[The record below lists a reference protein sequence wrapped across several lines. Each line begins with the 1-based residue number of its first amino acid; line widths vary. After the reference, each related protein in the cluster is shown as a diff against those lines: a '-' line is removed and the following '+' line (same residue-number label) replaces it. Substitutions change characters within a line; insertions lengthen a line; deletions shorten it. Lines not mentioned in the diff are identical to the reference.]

1 MPKIPIYGEPQVNLG
16 GRPRQGLSDRDI
28 QTLGYQEGG
37 QIAEAG
43 REIGRLADKAMGFEI
58 QRQREDAAI
67 EFEQKRA
74 KFEVALDE
82 GDSKFRMEDSAN
94 VNKYANADYG
104 GEASKDENTYYNRT
118 TKHFKNLANSEEFKS
133 NNQFFRQ
140 YWEKYTAAKEA
151 DIRISARK
159 FEAAQRVQA
168 RENSIDDSLTNDAKL
183 AVANPDKIPD
193 ILQRWKNVLGGF
205 GKDENGQPIPN
216 YAGVVR
222 GTFLRDRLEKLGQ
235 ILVIPAL
242 EKMIIDDPKSAMQLL
257 TSVGKELGGENFSL
271 SDIAQGKIPGA
282 KAAGPAGPIELTP
295 DAAVKY
301 GQELEALIRDLDSD
315 QNPQRTKQAPEIAR
329 LKGQLKEITA
339 YLNENPPDGPG
350 VVRTKV
356 TDSPLRT
363 EPQKPEANIEGNT
376 LRSVDAAL
384 EGELAA
390 VPEVGDPGFEESL
403 AAQKKRIDGFEE
415 LKQALLK
422 KQAKLDA
429 EYAKDLKA
437 WKAKQEAGPAQD
449 GEVKPLVLAPPPQQ
463 PGKLSP
469 EKSLM
474 ARWGLEPADWVRLY
488 SKARANMD
496 TVNAYDEYRLKESV
510 ADHIAS
516 VGSGNPGDPR
526 FKTKEGLANAVSQ
539 LYSGVYGADA
549 PKYTQKAQIFVDE
562 AWSKIRIAER
572 AWQVG
577 SSLKWAD
584 DQTLDK
590 AVAGLSPQ
598 GKGAADTA
606 EVRDR
611 VIAIVNSYRA
621 QRSADP
627 VGYANSHPQVQK
639 LARDGDVA
647 GARTMS
653 IAIQQ
658 KFGAQ
663 DWQVGV
669 LSKQEASAEVNRFR
683 NAQPGQVISM
693 IRDFETRFGG
703 RNQDGSIK
711 YPGQLQAAWRQLT
724 TGQDGLD
731 SSWQFA
737 ARSMGTNAESKIY
750 NALKADPKT
759 LRDQVGTLQ
768 KTGTSYADIES
779 QALLEGAA
787 FKKALTGNMP
797 ERIEMWQG
805 AYTLAVKMAA
815 MDVYS
820 NGTPTSKALKSAFSS
835 LSQSFDMSGGTYVVP
850 QPRPGYPTA
859 YVNKNIHANAEYL
872 KTPEALG
879 RLFQIVP
886 PASRDGALNNQTGYR
901 QDSYLKTLG
910 SESYW
915 ITNNNS
921 SGLILVHN
929 AKTGVEPVLQKDG
942 SIIDIKFS
950 DLSKDP
956 SVWKPLSR
964 EPTEKG
970 QNNFFRDPLSIPM
983 AE

>member
-16 GRPRQGLSDRDI
+16 GRPRQGLNDREI
-28 QTLGYQEGG
+28 ATLGYQEGG
-37 QIAEAG
+37 QLAEAG
-43 REIGRLADKAMGFEI
+43 REIGRFAEKALGFEI

-74 KFEVALDE
+74 KFETALFE
-82 GDSKFRMEDSAN
+82 EDSKYQREDTAN

-104 GEASKDENTYYNRT
+104 GEASQDPNTYYNRT
-118 TKHFKNLANSEEFKS
+118 TKGFKNLANSEEFKS
-133 NNQFFRQ
+133 NNQYFRQ
-140 YWEKYTAAKEA
+140 YWDKYIAAKEA
-151 DIRISARK
+151 DVRISARK
-159 FEAAQRVQA
+159 FEASQRIQA
-168 RENSIDDSLTNDAKL
+168 RENSIDDALTNDAKY
-183 AVANPDKIPD
+183 AATNPDKIPD

-205 GKDENGQPIPN
+205 GKDENGQPVPN
-216 YAGVVR
+216 YSGVVR

-242 EKMIIDDPKSAMQLL
+242 EKMIIDDPKSAMTLL
-257 TSVGKELGGENFSL
+257 NAVGKELGGNAYSL
-271 SDIAQGKIPGA
+271 SDIAMGKTPTA
-282 KAAGPAGPIELTP
+282 KVETGPIELTP
-295 DAAVKY
+295 DEAVKY
-301 GQELEALIRDLDSD
+301 TRVLEDKLIDLKKDPKK
-315 QNPQRTKQAPEIAR
+315 NAAAIEQANE
-329 LKGQLKEITA
+329 QLKQIGI
-339 YLNENPPDGPG
+339 YVSENPPSNGTVSKP
-350 VVRTKV
+350 V
-356 TDSPLRT
+356 TDSLLRT
-363 EPQKPEANIEGNT
+363 LPQMETPTLNGNT
-376 LRSVDAAL
+376 RQMIMNSINAEKDL
-384 EGELAA
+384 
-390 VPEVGDPGFEESL
+390 VPQVGDPDFDQKL
-403 AAQKKRIDGFEE
+403 ANQKARIDGLEKDLEDLKPIEKAARDKYEKE
-415 LKQALLK
+415 LKAFNDRR
-422 KQAKLDA
+422 DA
-429 EYAKDLKA
+429 VNR
-437 WKAKQEAGPAQD
+437 PAE
-449 GEVKPLVLAPPPQQ
+449 EVKPLVLGALQVPEDPK
-463 PGKLSP
+463 GKSP
-469 EKSLM
+469 ASSLM
-474 ARWGLEPADWVRLY
+474 AKWGLEPQDWVRLY
-488 SKARANMD
+488 AKARANAD
-496 TVNAYDEYRLKESV
+496 TVNAYDEYRLKEAV

-516 VGSGNPGDPR
+516 VGAGNPGNPQ
-526 FKTKEGLANAVSQ
+526 FKTKEGLAAAVSQ

-562 AWSKIRIAER
+562 AWSKINIAER

-584 DQTLDK
+584 DKTIDK
-590 AVAGLSPQ
+590 AIAGLNPQ

-611 VIAIVNSYRA
+611 VIAIANSFRA
-621 QRSADP
+621 QRAADV

-639 LARDGDVA
+639 LAKDGDVA

-658 KFGAQ
+658 KFGVQ
-663 DWQVGV
+663 DWQIGV
-669 LSKQEASAEVNRFR
+669 LSKQEASAEVNRLR

-703 RNQDGSIK
+703 RNPDGSIK

-737 ARSMGTNAESKIY
+737 ARSMGTNSESKIY

-787 FKKALTGNMP
+787 FKKALTGNIP
-797 ERIEMWQG
+797 ERMEMWQG

-815 MDVYS
+815 IDVYS
-820 NGTPTSKALKSAFSS
+820 NGTPTSKALKNAFSS

-886 PASRDGALNNQTGYR
+886 PASRDGAINNQPGYK

-910 SESYW
+910 SEAYW

-956 SVWKPLSR
+956 SVWRPQRQPDTRGSS
-964 EPTEKG
+964 
-970 QNNFFRDPLSIPM
+970 NFFRDPLSIPL

>member
-16 GRPRQGLSDRDI
+16 GRPRQGLNDREI
-28 QTLGYQEGG
+28 QTLGYQQGG
-37 QIAEAG
+37 QLAEAG
-43 REIGRLADKAMGFEI
+43 REIGRFAEKAMGFEI

-82 GDSKFRMEDSAN
+82 GDSRFRMEDSAN
-94 VNKYANADYG
+94 VNKYANPDYG
-104 GEASKDENTYYNRT
+104 GDSSKDENTYYNRT
-118 TKHFKNLANSEEFKS
+118 TKHFKDLVNSDEFKS

-183 AVANPDKIPD
+183 AVTNPDKIPD

-222 GTFLRDRLEKLGQ
+222 GTFLRDRLDKLGQ

-257 TSVGKELGGENFSL
+257 TSLGKELGGDAFSL
-271 SDIAQGKIPGA
+271 SDIAQGKVPGA
-282 KAAGPAGPIELTP
+282 KRAAPAGPIELTP
-295 DAAVKY
+295 EAAVKY
-301 GQELEALIRDLDSD
+301 GQEIEAQIRELESTKDA
-315 QNPQRTKQAPEIAR
+315 KQAPEIAR

-339 YLNENPPDGPG
+339 YVSENPPDAPG
-350 VVRTKV
+350 MVRKGV

-363 EPQKPEANIEGNT
+363 EPVRGEAK
-376 LRSVDAAL
+376 VDGYSLADVRTYL
-384 EGELAA
+384 SRELDN
-390 VPEVGDPGFEESL
+390 VPETSDPQFKKKLEE
-403 AAQKKRIDGFEE
+403 QKKRIDE
-415 LKQALLK
+415 LEARRDAINAEQVKID
-422 KQAKLDA
+422 AKYA
-429 EYAKDLKA
+429 EDLKA
-437 WKAKQEAGPAQD
+437 WKAKQAAGPAQAA
-449 GEVKPLVLAPPPQQ
+449 EVKPLVLAPPPQQ
-463 PGKLSP
+463 PDKLSP

-474 ARWGLEPADWVRLY
+474 AKWGLEPADWVRLY

-510 ADHIAS
+510 ADHIAA
-516 VGSGNPGDPR
+516 VGAGNPGDPR
-526 FKTKEGLANAVSQ
+526 FKTKDGLANAVAQ

-562 AWSKIRIAER
+562 AWSKINIAQR
-572 AWQVG
+572 AWQIG

-639 LARDGDVA
+639 LARDGDLA

-703 RNQDGSIK
+703 RNPDGSVK

-750 NALKADPKT
+750 LALKADPKT

-787 FKKALTGNMP
+787 FKKALTGNLP
-797 ERIEMWQG
+797 ERMEMWQG

-815 MDVYS
+815 IDVYS
-820 NGTPTSKALKSAFSS
+820 NSTPTSKALKNAFSA
-835 LSQSFDMSGGTYVVP
+835 LSQSFDVSGGTYVIP

-859 YVNKNIHANAEYL
+859 YVNKNIHANAEYI

-886 PASRDGALNNQTGYR
+886 PASRDVAINSQPGYK

-915 ITNNNS
+915 VTNNNS

-956 SVWKPLSR
+956 SVWKPASR
-964 EPTEKG
+964 EPTLKG

>member
-16 GRPRQGLSDRDI
+16 GRPRQGLNDREI
-28 QTLGYQEGG
+28 QTLGYQQGG
-37 QIAEAG
+37 QMAEAG
-43 REIGRLADKAMGFEI
+43 REIGRFAEKAMGFEI

-82 GDSKFRMEDSAN
+82 GDSRFRMEDSAN

-118 TKHFKNLANSEEFKS
+118 TKHFKNLVNSDEFKS

-183 AVANPDKIPD
+183 AVTNPDKIPD

-222 GTFLRDRLEKLGQ
+222 GTFLRDRLDKLGQ

-257 TSVGKELGGENFSL
+257 NSLGKELGGDAFSL
-271 SDIAQGKIPGA
+271 SDIAQGKVPGA
-282 KAAGPAGPIELTP
+282 KRAAPAGPIELTP
-295 DAAVKY
+295 AAAVDYAKQLETQI
-301 GQELEALIRDLDSD
+301 QEMEISGVK
-315 QNPQRTKQAPEIAR
+315 NAPELAR
-329 LKGQLKEITA
+329 LKGQLKEVTA
-339 YLNENPPDGPG
+339 YINENPPDAPG
-350 VVRTKV
+350 MVRQKIS
-356 TDSPLRT
+356 DSPLRT
-363 EPQKPEANIEGNT
+363 EPVRGEAKVDGNT
-376 LRSVDAAL
+376 IADIKRSL
-384 EGELAA
+384 ELEAGN
-390 VPEVGDPGFEESL
+390 VPETSDPQF
-403 AAQKKRIDGFEE
+403 QKKIEE
-415 LKQALLK
+415 QNKRVDKLLARREAINAE
-422 KQAKLDA
+422 QAKLDA
-429 EYAKDLKA
+429 KYVEELKA
-437 WKAKQEAGPAQD
+437 WKAKQEAGPAQT

-463 PGKLSP
+463 PDKLSP

-474 ARWGLEPADWVRLY
+474 AKWGLEPADWVRLY

-526 FKTKEGLANAVSQ
+526 FKTKEGLANAVAQ

-639 LARDGDVA
+639 LAKDGDLA

-787 FKKALTGNMP
+787 FKKALTGNLP

-886 PASRDGALNNQTGYR
+886 PASRDGAINSQPGYK

-956 SVWKPLSR
+956 SVWKPVSR
-964 EPTEKG
+964 EPTLRG

>member
-1 MPKIPIYGEPQVNLG
+1 MPKIPIYGEPQVSLG

-28 QTLGYQEGG
+28 QTLGYQQGG
-37 QIAEAG
+37 QMAEFG
-43 REIGRLADKAMGFEI
+43 REIGRFADKAMGLEI

-216 YAGVVR
+216 YSGVVR

-257 TSVGKELGGENFSL
+257 TTVGKELGGENFSL
-271 SDIAQGKIPGA
+271 SDIAQGKTPGA
-282 KAAGPAGPIELTP
+282 KAAAPAGPIELTP

-301 GQELEALIRDLDSD
+301 GVELERQIQEIEAKGVK
-315 QNPQRTKQAPEIAR
+315 NAPELAR
-329 LKGQLKEITA
+329 LKDQLKQVNT
-339 YLNENPPDGPG
+339 YVNENPPDGPG
-350 VVRTKV
+350 VVRSKV
-356 TDSPLRT
+356 TDSAFRT
-363 EPQKPEANIEGNT
+363 EPQKREAK
-376 LRSVDAAL
+376 DAGGYTMADIKKELEREMAETPATDDPQFKKKLDAQNKRLDKLEARQKAL
-384 EGELAA
+384 K
-390 VPEVGDPGFEESL
+390 EE
-403 AAQKKRIDGFEE
+403 
-415 LKQALLK
+415 
-422 KQAKLDA
+422 QAKLDSKY
-429 EYAKDLKA
+429 EEDLKA

-449 GEVKPLVLAPPPQQ
+449 GAVKPLVLTPPAEAAAKP
-463 PGKLSP
+463 SP

-474 ARWGLEPADWVRLY
+474 SRWGLEPADWVRLY

-516 VGSGNPGDPR
+516 VGAGNPGDPR

-562 AWSKIRIAER
+562 AWSKINIAQR
-572 AWQVG
+572 SWQIG

-621 QRSADP
+621 QRAADP

-639 LARDGDVA
+639 LRRDGQEA
-647 GARTMS
+647 EARTMS

-669 LSKQEASAEVNRFR
+669 LPKAEAAAEVNRFR

-703 RNQDGSIK
+703 RNPDGSIK

-787 FKKALTGNMP
+787 FKKALTGNIP

-820 NGTPTSKALKSAFSS
+820 NGTPTGKALKSAFSS
-835 LSQSFDMSGGTYVVP
+835 LSQSFDMSGGTYVIP

-859 YVNKNIHANAEYL
+859 YVNKNIHANADYL
-872 KTPEALG
+872 RTPEALG

-886 PASRDGALNNQTGYR
+886 PASRDGALNSQTGYR

-956 SVWKPLSR
+956 SIWKPLPSSSG
-964 EPTEKG
+964 PS
-970 QNNFFRDPLSIPM
+970 NLFRDPLSIPM

>member
-16 GRPRQGLSDRDI
+16 GRPRQGLNDREI
-28 QTLGYQEGG
+28 ATLGYQEGG
-37 QIAEAG
+37 QLAEAG
-43 REIGRLADKAMGFEI
+43 REIGRFADKALGFEI

-82 GDSKFRMEDSAN
+82 GDSKFRMEDTAN

-104 GEASKDENTYYNRT
+104 GEASQDPNTYYNRT
-118 TKHFKNLANSEEFKS
+118 TKGFKNLANSDEFKS

-140 YWEKYTAAKEA
+140 YWEKYIAAKEA
-151 DIRISARK
+151 DVRISARK
-159 FEAAQRVQA
+159 FEASQRIQA
-168 RENSIDDSLTNDAKL
+168 RENSIDDALTNDAKY
-183 AVANPDKIPD
+183 AATNPDKIPD

-205 GKDENGQPIPN
+205 GKDENGQPVPN
-216 YAGVVR
+216 YSGVVR
-222 GTFLRDRLEKLGQ
+222 GNFLRDRLEKLGQ

-242 EKMIIDDPKSAMQLL
+242 EKMIIDDPKSAMTLL
-257 TSVGKELGGENFSL
+257 NAVGKELGGDAYSL
-271 SDIAQGKIPGA
+271 SDIAMGKTPTA
-282 KAAGPAGPIELTP
+282 KVASKPIELTP
-295 DAAVKY
+295 EAAVKY
-301 GQELEALIRDLDSD
+301 GVELERNISELERDPKK
-315 QNPQRTKQAPEIAR
+315 NAAEIER
-329 LKGQLKEITA
+329 LKKQVEEIRV
-339 YLNENPPDGPG
+339 YVGENPPANGTEARP
-350 VVRTKV
+350 VA
-356 TDSPLRT
+356 DSPIRNLPHK
-363 EPQKPEANIEGNT
+363 EIAEVKGNT
-376 LRSVDAAL
+376 LDRINQSIQAEL
-384 EGELAA
+384 EFAQGLDTSK
-390 VPEVGDPGFEESL
+390 PES
-403 AAQKKRIDGFEE
+403 
-415 LKQALLK
+415 KQALDAQAKRLDVLEK
-422 KQAKLDA
+422 QKQELLVEQAKLDA
-429 EYAKDLKA
+429 KYEEDLKA
-437 WKAKQEAGPAQD
+437 FNAKQGRGVKTT
-449 GEVKPLVLAPPPQQ
+449 GEVKPLVLAPPPEAA
-463 PGKLSP
+463 PGKSP
-469 EKSLM
+469 ATSLM
-474 ARWGLEPADWVRLY
+474 AKWGLEPQDWVRLY
-488 SKARANMD
+488 SKARANAD

-516 VGSGNPGDPR
+516 VGAGNPGDPR
-526 FKTKEGLANAVSQ
+526 FKTKEGLAKAVSE

-562 AWSKIRIAER
+562 AWSKITVAQR
-572 AWQVG
+572 AWQIG

-584 DQTLDK
+584 DQTLER

-621 QRSADP
+621 QRASDP

-639 LARDGDVA
+639 LARDGDTA

-658 KFGAQ
+658 KFGAA

-669 LSKQEASAEVNRFR
+669 LSKAEAAAEVNRMR
-683 NAQPGQVISM
+683 NADPGQVISM

-703 RNQDGSIK
+703 RNADGSVK

-724 TGQDGLD
+724 TGPDALD

-737 ARSMGTNAESKIY
+737 ARGMGTNAESKIY
-750 NALKADPKT
+750 QALKADTKT
-759 LRDQVGTLQ
+759 LRDQLGTLQ
-768 KTGTSYADIES
+768 KTGTSFADLES
-779 QALLEGAA
+779 QAVLEGAA
-787 FKKALTGNMP
+787 FKKALTGNLP
-797 ERIEMWQG
+797 ERLEMWQG
-805 AYTLAVKMAA
+805 AHTLAVKMAA
-815 MDVYS
+815 LDVYT
-820 NGTPTSKALKSAFSS
+820 NNTPTSKALKNAFNA
-835 LSQSFDMSGGTYVVP
+835 LSQSFDVSGGTYVIP

-886 PASRDGALNNQTGYR
+886 PASRDSAINSQPNYK

-910 SESYW
+910 AESFW
-915 ITNNNS
+915 VSNNNN

-929 AKTGVEPVLQKDG
+929 TTTGIEPVMTKTG

-956 SVWKPLSR
+956 SVWRPKPS
-964 EPTEKG
+964 EPTLG
-970 QNNFFRDPLSIPM
+970 GSRSNFFRDPLSIPL

>member
-16 GRPRQGLSDRDI
+16 GRPRQGLNDREI
-28 QTLGYQEGG
+28 QTLGYQQGG
-37 QIAEAG
+37 QLAEAG
-43 REIGRLADKAMGFEI
+43 REIGRFAEKAMGFEI

-82 GDSKFRMEDSAN
+82 GDSRFRMEDSAN

-118 TKHFKNLANSEEFKS
+118 TKHFKNLVNSDEFKS

-183 AVANPDKIPD
+183 AVTNPDKIPD

-222 GTFLRDRLEKLGQ
+222 GTFLRDRLDKLGQ

-257 TSVGKELGGENFSL
+257 NSLGKELGGDAFSL
-271 SDIAQGKIPGA
+271 SDIAQGKTPGA
-282 KAAGPAGPIELTP
+282 KRAAPAGPIELTP
-295 DAAVKY
+295 EAAVKY
-301 GQELEALIRDLDSD
+301 GQEIEAQIRELEATKDA
-315 QNPQRTKQAPEIAR
+315 KQAPEIAR
-329 LKGQLKEITA
+329 LKGQLKEITT
-339 YLNENPPDGPG
+339 YVNENPPDAPG
-350 VVRTKV
+350 MVRSKV

-363 EPQKPEANIEGNT
+363 EPVRGEAKVQGNT
-376 LRSVDAAL
+376 AVDVQRSLAL
-384 EGELAA
+384 ELDNVPDTSDPEFKKKLA
-390 VPEVGDPGFEESL
+390 E
-403 AAQKKRIDGFEE
+403 QRKRIDVLEARKDAI
-415 LKQALLK
+415 LKE
-422 KQAKLDA
+422 QAKLDA
-429 EYAKDLKA
+429 KYAEDLKA
-437 WKAKQEAGPAQD
+437 WKAKQEAGPAQA
-449 GEVKPLVLAPPPQQ
+449 GEVKPLVLAPPPQ
-463 PGKLSP
+463 PADKLSP

-474 ARWGLEPADWVRLY
+474 AKWGLEPADWVRLY

-516 VGSGNPGDPR
+516 VGAGNPGDPR
-526 FKTKEGLANAVSQ
+526 FKTKEGLANAVAQ

-562 AWSKIRIAER
+562 AWSKINIAQR
-572 AWQVG
+572 AWQIG

-621 QRSADP
+621 QRSADM

-639 LARDGDVA
+639 LVKEGDLA

-750 NALKADPKT
+750 IALKADPKT

-787 FKKALTGNMP
+787 FKKALTGNLP
-797 ERIEMWQG
+797 ERMEMWQG

-815 MDVYS
+815 IDVYS
-820 NGTPTSKALKSAFSS
+820 NSTPTSKALKNAFSA
-835 LSQSFDMSGGTYVVP
+835 LSQSFDVSGGTYVVP

-859 YVNKNIHANAEYL
+859 YVNKNIHANAEYI

-886 PASRDGALNNQTGYR
+886 PASRDGAINSQPGYK

-956 SVWKPLSR
+956 SVWKPARR
-964 EPTEKG
+964 EPTLKG